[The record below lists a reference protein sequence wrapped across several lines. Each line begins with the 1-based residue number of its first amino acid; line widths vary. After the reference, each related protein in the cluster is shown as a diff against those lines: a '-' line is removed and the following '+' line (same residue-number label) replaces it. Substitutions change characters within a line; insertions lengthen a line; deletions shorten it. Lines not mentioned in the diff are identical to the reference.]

1 MQLNLSP
8 ETEAWLRA
16 QVDSGQ
22 FDSVEAA
29 IDYSVKL
36 TSLRETLLTSM
47 AEPERL
53 SVQDVRANLSSYFT
67 ERRATLAKT

>member
-8 ETEAWLRA
+8 ETEAWLKA

-22 FDSVEAA
+22 FDSLEAA

-36 TSLRETLLTSM
+36 TSLRKTFLASM
-47 AEPERL
+47 AEPVRL
-53 SVQDVRANLSSYFT
+53 SVEDVRANLSSYF
-67 ERRATLAKT
+67 RDRQATLAN